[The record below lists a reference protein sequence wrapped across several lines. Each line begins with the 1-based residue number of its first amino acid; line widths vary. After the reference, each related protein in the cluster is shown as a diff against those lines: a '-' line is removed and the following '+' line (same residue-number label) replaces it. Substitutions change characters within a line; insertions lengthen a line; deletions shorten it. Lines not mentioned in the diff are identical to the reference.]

1 MYIVSVYLWICTH
14 AYTSPVTC
22 VTGRCKRWGGRD
34 ACPNSQVLWFA
45 GLKWRSPWST
55 QCRASLCWKT
65 VFPLLNQNFQ
75 GRYNLDG
82 SPAIGSPNKT
92 QTSLVLQFDSYLH
105 AMSWDQVPGSGF
117 TGCDFSQGKPGATFA
132 YLYSSAVT
140 SPPLVCLCS
149 INLQNR
155 ARLVI
160 SPWSLF
166 LLISL
171 QNRSTWM
178 LLFKSLMR
186 SPCQAVVQ
194 AAWFAL
200 NGTRRWNLLFICQL
214 HCQERKY
221 YLKRQQEHANVE
233 L

>member
-1 MYIVSVYLWICTH
+1 MEE
-14 AYTSPVTC
+14 
-22 VTGRCKRWGGRD
+22 
-34 ACPNSQVLWFA
+34 
-45 GLKWRSPWST
+45 
-55 QCRASLCWKT
+55 
-65 VFPLLNQNFQ
+65 
-75 GRYNLDG
+75 
-82 SPAIGSPNKT
+82 
-92 QTSLVLQFDSYLH
+92 SLVS
-105 AMSWDQVPGSGF
+105 
-117 TGCDFSQGKPGATFA
+117 TFA
-132 YLYSSAVT
+132 YLYSGAVT

-178 LLFKSLMR
+178 LLFQSLMR

-200 NGTRRWNLLFICQL
+200 TGTRQ
-214 HCQERKY
+214 
-221 YLKRQQEHANVE
+221 
-233 L
+233 